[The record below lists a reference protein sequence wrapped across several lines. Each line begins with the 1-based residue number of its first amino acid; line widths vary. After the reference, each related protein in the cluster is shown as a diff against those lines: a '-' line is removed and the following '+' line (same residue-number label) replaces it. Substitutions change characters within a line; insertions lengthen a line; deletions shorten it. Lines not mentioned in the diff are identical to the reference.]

1 MLATEDKGGISLSPS
16 NSCIFFFFFRVW
28 DKMYAG
34 GKDFLWRQETALRIA
49 GKGVGRES
57 AAALFFLGNWELV
70 SNSSL
75 LSTDAPGRID
85 GKVTSCREEGFAHT
99 KTK

>member
-1 MLATEDKGGISLSPS
+1 MRGG
-16 NSCIFFFFFRVW
+16 
-28 DKMYAG
+28 
-34 GKDFLWRQETALRIA
+34 FLWRQETALRIA

-85 GKVTSCREEGFAHT
+85 GKVTSCRGEGFARA
-99 KTK
+99 KTKLFKNRSIAAKDKSAFFAISQLQIWRI